1 MKSTKLRSAHQV
13 EASLESYSSAATG
26 SPTTRWLVSLNLS
39 FPLNRSKRVARR
51 IPRETSENMTSTPA
65 EHGSGLHPALSK
77 RQGFALIEE
86 TTSVCNLMR
95 TSIQAIRNMR
105 YVHLDGDAVFTLGSI
120 GVEKAMKVMLGC
132 AAVADTGAWPTKAVL
147 KDWGHDIEKLNSRVL
162 SVIDEGVEHTAAPGY
177 STRLAGHVKESTF
190 LPLVFAAFAR
200 YGRSG
205 RFHHLDILATD
216 EPGEHDQPSEYW
228 ERVELHVQERP
239 EFRDPPFGDNTALDA
254 YEKRLRGSIA
264 DELDAWWF
272 CLHRL
277 GVQGCF
283 GDLGKKVGWQIWDVD
298 RPTPTLVRI

>member
-1 MKSTKLRSAHQV
+1 
-13 EASLESYSSAATG
+13 
-26 SPTTRWLVSLNLS
+26 
-39 FPLNRSKRVARR
+39 
-51 IPRETSENMTSTPA
+51 MTSTPA
-65 EHGSGLHPALSK
+65 GLHPALST

-86 TTSVCNLMR
+86 AASVRNLMR
-95 TSIQAIRNMR
+95 DAIQAIRDMR
-105 YVHLDGDAVFTLGSI
+105 YVHMNGDAVFTLGSI

-132 AAVADTGAWPTKAVL
+132 ATVANTDAWPTKEVL
-147 KDWGHDIEKLNSRVL
+147 KSWGHDIEKLNSHIL
-162 SVIDEGVEHTAAPGY
+162 TKIDEGVEHTTATGY
-177 STRLAGHVKESTF
+177 SAQLAGRVKESTL

-228 ERVELHVQERP
+228 EQVELHVQESLP
-239 EFRDPPFGDNTALDA
+239 EFREVPYGDNAAVDA
-254 YEKRLRGSIA
+254 YVERLRSFIA

-283 GDLGKKVGWQIWDVD
+283 GDLGKKIGWEIWEID
-298 RPTPTLVRI
+298 RPEPTSAGI